1 MALTPPLGATYGWR
15 ARIGFVTPSP
25 GHENNGYE
33 FYLMAPDGV
42 TIVMT
47 SLHVT
52 ELTQQQYDDAVGRM
66 DVAVGE
72 LEDRRVD
79 SIIQAGVP
87 LVVTRGWGFEDKL
100 LAEVAG
106 RTHIPFATDIGA
118 CIRAMETLGMK
129 RVVMLTPFDESMDR
143 QLAEYVGHAGIEVV
157 ANRSLWPSDEAAMS
171 RRYGV
176 STMPL
181 AEIYRAAKDL
191 FLSNPAADGIWI
203 TGALMPSV
211 AIIDSL
217 ERDLGV
223 PVVTSMQAM
232 MWAGLGLA
240 HVFSDVEGYGQ
251 LFDFT
256 YGADPDDDDV
266 WEPEE

>member
-1 MALTPPLGATYGWR
+1 MALKASMGATYGWR
-15 ARIGFVTPSP
+15 ARVGFVTPSP

-52 ELTQQQYDDAVGRM
+52 ELTQQQYNDAVSRM
-66 DVAVGE
+66 GVAVAE
-72 LEDRRVD
+72 LRDRRVD

-87 LVVTRGWGFEDKL
+87 LIVTRGWGFEEKL
-100 LAEVAG
+100 LAEVAQQ
-106 RTHIPFATDIGA
+106 TAIPMATDIGA
-118 CIRAMETLGMK
+118 CIRGMRTLGMK
-129 RVVMLTPFDESMDR
+129 RVVMLTPFDESMHR
-143 QLAEYVGHAGIEVV
+143 QLTEYVGHAGIEVV
-157 ANRSLWPSDEAAMS
+157 ATRSLWPSDEAGMS

-176 STMPL
+176 STLPL
-181 AEIYRAAKDL
+181 AEPYHAAKEL
-191 FLSNPAADGIWI
+191 YLSTPSADGIWI

-217 ERDLGV
+217 ERDLGA
-223 PVVTSMQAM
+223 PVVSSMQAM

-240 HVFSDVEGYGQ
+240 RVKAEIAGYGR
-251 LFDFT
+251 LFDHA
-256 YGADPDDDDV
+256 Y
-266 WEPEE
+266 EPVS

>member
-1 MALTPPLGATYGWR
+1 MALKPPTGATYGWR

-52 ELTQQQYDDAVGRM
+52 QLTQQQYDDAVSRM
-66 DVAVGE
+66 DVAVAE
-72 LEDRRVD
+72 LEGRQVD

-87 LVVTRGWGFEDKL
+87 LVVTRGWGFEEKL

-106 RTHIPFATDIGA
+106 HTAIPFATDIGA
-118 CIRAMETLGMK
+118 CIRAMRTLSMG
-129 RVVMLTPFDESMDR
+129 RVVMLTPFDEAMDG
-143 QLAEYVGHAGIEVV
+143 QLKEYVGRAGIEV
-157 ANRSLWPSDEAAMS
+157 AARRSLWPSDDTAMS

-181 AEIYRAAKDL
+181 AEVYHAAKDL
-191 FLSNPAADGIWI
+191 YLSCPAADGIWI

-211 AIIDSL
+211 AVIDSL

-240 HVFSDVEGYGQ
+240 RVKAEVAGYGR
-251 LFDFT
+251 LFDHA
-256 YGADPDDDDV
+256 YDAGS
-266 WEPEE
+266 

>member
-1 MALTPPLGATYGWR
+1 MALKAPLGATYGWR

-52 ELTQQQYDDAVGRM
+52 QLTQQQYDDAVGRM
-66 DVAVGE
+66 DVAVAE

-87 LVVTRGWGFEDKL
+87 LVVTRGWGFEEKL

-106 RTHIPFATDIGA
+106 QTAIPFATDIGG
-118 CIRAMETLGMK
+118 CIRAMQTLGHEA
-129 RVVMLTPFDESMDR
+129 RGHADTLSMSPWTGSSS
-143 QLAEYVGHAGIEVV
+143 EYVGHAGIDVV
-157 ANRSLWPSDEAAMS
+157 AHRSLWPSDEAAMS

-181 AEIYRAAKDL
+181 AEPYHAAKEL
-191 FLSNPAADGIWI
+191 YLSTPGADGIWI

-217 ERDLGV
+217 EQDLGI

-240 HVFSDVEGYGQ
+240 RVKAEVAGYGR
-251 LFDFT
+251 LFD
-256 YGADPDDDDV
+256 YAYDPKS
-266 WEPEE
+266 

>member
-1 MALTPPLGATYGWR
+1 MALKASMGATYGWR

-52 ELTQQQYDDAVGRM
+52 QLTQQQYDDAVSRM
-66 DVAVGE
+66 DAAVKE

-87 LVVTRGWGFEDKL
+87 LVVTRGWGFEETL

-106 RTHIPFATDIGA
+106 HTAIPFATDIGA
-118 CIRAMETLGMK
+118 CIRAMGALGMT
-129 RVVMLTPFDESMDR
+129 RVVMLTPFDEVMHR
-143 QLAEYVGHAGIEVV
+143 LLAEYVGHAGIEVV
-157 ANRSLWPSDEAAMS
+157 AARSLWPSDEAAMS

-181 AEIYRAAKDL
+181 AEIYHAAKDL
-191 FLSNPAADGIWI
+191 FLSTPSADGIWI

-217 ERDLGV
+217 ELDLGV

-240 HVFSDVEGYGQ
+240 HVYSEVEGYGQ
-251 LFDFT
+251 LFDCV
-256 YGADPDDDDV
+256 YDAEPDDDDA
-266 WEPEE
+266 

>member
-1 MALTPPLGATYGWR
+1 MALRASPGAAYGWR

-52 ELTQQQYDDAVGRM
+52 QLTQQQYDDAVSRM
-66 DVAVGE
+66 DAAVAE
-72 LEDRRVD
+72 LVDRRVD

-87 LVVTRGWGFEDKL
+87 LVVTRGWGFEEKL
-100 LAEVAG
+100 LAEVA
-106 RTHIPFATDIGA
+106 RQTAVPFATDIGA
-118 CIRAMETLGMK
+118 CVRAMQALDMG

-143 QLAEYVGHAGIEVV
+143 QLAEYVGHAGIEV
-157 ANRSLWPSDEAAMS
+157 AARRSLWPSDEAAMS

-181 AEIYRAAKDL
+181 AEVYQAAREL
-191 FLSNPAADGIWI
+191 CLATPGAGGIWI

-211 AIIDSL
+211 AVIDSL
-217 ERDLGV
+217 EQDLGV

-240 HVFSDVEGYGQ
+240 RVKAEVAGYGR
-251 LFDFT
+251 LFDVR
-256 YGADPDDDDV
+256 Y
-266 WEPEE
+266 EPA

>member
-1 MALTPPLGATYGWR
+1 MALKAPLGATYGWR

-52 ELTQQQYDDAVGRM
+52 QLTQQQYDDAVSRI
-66 DVAVGE
+66 DVAVAE

-87 LVVTRGWGFEDKL
+87 LVVTRGWGFEEKL
-100 LAEVAG
+100 LAEVA
-106 RTHIPFATDIGA
+106 RQTAIPFATDIGA
-118 CIRAMETLGMK
+118 CIRAMHTLGMK

-157 ANRSLWPSDEAAMS
+157 ARRSLWPSDEAAMS

-181 AEIYRAAKDL
+181 AEPLPRRQ
-191 FLSNPAADGIWI
+191 
-203 TGALMPSV
+203 GAL
-211 AIIDSL
+211 SL
-217 ERDLGV
+217 DPRRRRHLDHRRPHAQRRHHRQPGTGPRHPRGDQYAGHDVGRPWTGTCQGRGRGLR
-223 PVVTSMQAM
+223 PVVRPRLRFEIVS
-232 MWAGLGLA
+232 
-240 HVFSDVEGYGQ
+240 F
-251 LFDFT
+251 
-256 YGADPDDDDV
+256 PDLC
-266 WEPEE
+266 W

>member
-1 MALTPPLGATYGWR
+1 MALKASMGATYGWR

-52 ELTQQQYDDAVGRM
+52 ELTQQQYDDAVSRM
-66 DVAVGE
+66 DVAVAE
-72 LEDRRVD
+72 LADRRVD
-79 SIIQAGVP
+79 SIVQAGVP
-87 LVVTRGWGFEDKL
+87 LIVTRGWGFEETL
-100 LAEVAG
+100 LAEVA
-106 RTHIPFATDIGA
+106 RQTDIPMATDIGA
-118 CIRAMETLGMK
+118 CISAMHSLGMG
-129 RVVMLTPFDESMDR
+129 RVVMLTPFDESMHR
-143 QLAEYVGHAGIEVV
+143 QLADYIGHAGIEV
-157 ANRSLWPSDEAAMS
+157 AEARSLWPSDEAAMS

-176 STMPL
+176 STLPL
-181 AEIYRAAKDL
+181 AEVYRAAKEL
-191 FLSNPAADGIWI
+191 YLSTPSADGIWI

-211 AIIDSL
+211 AVIESL

-223 PVVTSMQAM
+223 PVVSSMQAM

-240 HVFSDVEGYGQ
+240 RVLPEVEGYGQ
-251 LFDFT
+251 LFELE
-256 YGADPDDDDV
+256 YGAELLEDDD
-266 WEPEE
+266 

>member
-1 MALTPPLGATYGWR
+1 MALKPPTGATYGWR

-52 ELTQQQYDDAVGRM
+52 QLTQQQYDDAVSRM
-66 DVAVGE
+66 DAAVKE

-87 LVVTRGWGFEDKL
+87 LVVTRGWGFEEKL
-100 LAEVAG
+100 LAEVA
-106 RTHIPFATDIGA
+106 RQTAIPFATDIGA
-118 CIRAMETLGMK
+118 CIRAMRALGMA
-129 RVVMLTPFDESMDR
+129 RVVMLTPFDDVMHR
-143 QLAEYVGHAGIEVV
+143 LLAEYVGHAGIEV
-157 ANRSLWPSDEAAMS
+157 AATRSLWPSDEAAMS

-181 AEIYRAAKDL
+181 AEIYHAAKDL
-191 FLSNPAADGIWI
+191 YLSTPAADGIWI

-217 ERDLGV
+217 ERDLGTT
-223 PVVTSMQAM
+223 VVTSMQAM

-240 HVFSDVEGYGQ
+240 RVKAEVAGYGR
-251 LFDFT
+251 LFEHPYAAKT
-256 YGADPDDDDV
+256 
-266 WEPEE
+266 

>member
-1 MALTPPLGATYGWR
+1 MALKASPGAAYGWR

-47 SLHVT
+47 SLRVT
-52 ELTQQQYDDAVGRM
+52 ELTQRQYDDAVNRM
-66 DVAVGE
+66 DAAVAE

-79 SIIQAGVP
+79 AIIQAGVP
-87 LVVTRGWGFEDKL
+87 LVVTRGWGFEEKL
-100 LAEVAG
+100 LAEMA
-106 RTHIPFATDIGA
+106 RQTSIPMATDIGA
-118 CIRAMETLGMK
+118 CIRAMRTLGMK
-129 RVVMLTPFDESMDR
+129 RVAMLTPFDESMHR
-143 QLAEYVGHAGIEVV
+143 QLVEYVGHAGIEVV
-157 ANRSLWPSDEAAMS
+157 AARSLWPSDEAAMS

-181 AEIYRAAKDL
+181 AEPYHAAKETY
-191 FLSNPAADGIWI
+191 LSAPSADGVWI

-211 AIIDSL
+211 AVIDSL
-217 ERDLGV
+217 EQDLGV

-232 MWAGLGLA
+232 TWAGLGLA
-240 HVFSDVEGYGQ
+240 RVKAQVPGYGR
-251 LFDFT
+251 LFDRG
-256 YGADPDDDDV
+256 YEPDP
-266 WEPEE
+266 PSA

>member
-1 MALTPPLGATYGWR
+1 MALKASMGATYGWR

-52 ELTQQQYDDAVGRM
+52 ELTQQQYNDAVSRM
-66 DVAVGE
+66 GVAVAE
-72 LEDRRVD
+72 LQDRRVD

-87 LVVTRGWGFEDKL
+87 LIVTRGWGFEEKL
-100 LAEVAG
+100 LAEVAQQ
-106 RTHIPFATDIGA
+106 TAIPMATDIGA
-118 CIRAMETLGMK
+118 CIRGMRTLGMK
-129 RVVMLTPFDESMDR
+129 RVVMLTPFDESMHR
-143 QLAEYVGHAGIEVV
+143 QLTEYVGHAGIEVV
-157 ANRSLWPSDEAAMS
+157 ATRSLWPSDEAGMS

-176 STMPL
+176 STLPL
-181 AEIYRAAKDL
+181 AEPYHAAKDL
-191 FLSNPAADGIWI
+191 YLSTPSADGIWI

-217 ERDLGV
+217 ERDLGA
-223 PVVTSMQAM
+223 PVVSSMQAM

-240 HVFSDVEGYGQ
+240 RVKAEVAGYGR
-251 LFDFT
+251 LFVHA
-256 YGADPDDDDV
+256 Y
-266 WEPEE
+266 EPES

>member
-1 MALTPPLGATYGWR
+1 MALKASMGATYGWR

-52 ELTQQQYDDAVGRM
+52 ELTQQQYNDAVSRM
-66 DVAVGE
+66 GVAVAE
-72 LEDRRVD
+72 LQDRRVD

-87 LVVTRGWGFEDKL
+87 LIVTRGWGFEEEL
-100 LAEVAG
+100 LAEVASQ
-106 RTHIPFATDIGA
+106 TTIPFATDIGA
-118 CIRAMETLGMK
+118 CIRGMHALGMK
-129 RVVMLTPFDESMDR
+129 RVVMLTPFDESMHR
-143 QLAEYVGHAGIEVV
+143 QLTEYVGHAGIEVV
-157 ANRSLWPSDEAAMS
+157 ATRSLWPSDEAGMS

-176 STMPL
+176 STLPL
-181 AEIYRAAKDL
+181 AEPYHAAKEL
-191 FLSNPAADGIWI
+191 YLSTPSADGIWI

-217 ERDLGV
+217 ERDLGA
-223 PVVTSMQAM
+223 PVVSSMQAM

-240 HVFSDVEGYGQ
+240 RVKAEIAGYGR
-251 LFDFT
+251 LFDHA
-256 YGADPDDDDV
+256 Y
-266 WEPEE
+266 EPES